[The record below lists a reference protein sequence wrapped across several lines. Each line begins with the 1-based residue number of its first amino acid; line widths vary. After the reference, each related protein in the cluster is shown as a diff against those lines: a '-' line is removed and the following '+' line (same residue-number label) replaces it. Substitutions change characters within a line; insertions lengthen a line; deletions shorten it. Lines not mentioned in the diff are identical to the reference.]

1 LKGEKLMKNKKYTN
15 EFKEKVVKEYLSG
28 KRRIDITNQYE
39 INKSQVAYWTKQWR
53 EFGCFP
59 DGRGKAKIGR
69 PKVTT
74 INTDEMTKDEYI
86 AYLEMELKIAKHIAF
101 LEKRKTK

>member
-1 LKGEKLMKNKKYTN
+1 MRKNRTYTK

-28 KRRIDITNQYE
+28 KRRIDITTEYD
-39 INKSQVAYWTKQWR
+39 INKTQVAFWTTQWR

-59 DGRGKAKIGR
+59 DGRGKAKKGR

-74 INTDEMTKDEYI
+74 INTSEMSKDEYI

-101 LEKRKTK
+101 LEKRKTN